1 MAVRL
6 TKKSVEALEATGK
19 RYEVW
24 DDDLP
29 GFLVRVG
36 VTGEKSFYLVYRAG
50 KGRGAAKRRLALGSF
65 PVVTVEQARKLA
77 REKLA
82 LVTMGADPADALRE
96 EKATRSVA
104 SVLEQ
109 FLAEHVRAK
118 LKPGT
123 VRCYEQQAAAH
134 ILPALGKLKI
144 TEVSARQV
152 SGLHHSLRQTPY
164 QGNRVLATLSKF
176 FNWCEVAGFRDRG
189 TNPVFG
195 VERFKEHKRTVFMG
209 KAEVEAIGASIAKLE
224 AGGELSP
231 IAAGVFKV
239 LLLTGARCGEVTTLK
254 WSYLDLEHG
263 LAHLPDSKTGAK
275 TIHLPAAARAVLASL
290 PRINEYCF
298 PGRHDKGHIV
308 NTKAPWQRILA
319 EAGLSGWR
327 IHDLR
332 HAFASYAA
340 NSGQSLPVIGKMLG
354 HTQAATT
361 ARYAHLA
368 ENPVAAAAES
378 TAQAIQKDLTGGK
391 VIPFR
396 KLAG

>member
-1 MAVRL
+1 MRL

-19 RYEVW
+19 RYEVR

-36 VTGEKSFYLVYRAG
+36 VTGEKSFYLMYRAG
-50 KGRGAAKRRLALGSF
+50 KGRSAAKRRLALGSF
-65 PVVTVEQARKLA
+65 PAVTVEQARKLA

-104 SVLEQ
+104 SVFEQ

-164 QGNRVLATLSKF
+164 QANRVLSTLSKF
-176 FNWCEVAGFRDRG
+176 FNWCEMAGFRDRG

-195 VERFKEHKRTVFMG
+195 VERFKESKRTIFMG
-209 KAEVEAIGASIAKLE
+209 KAEVEAIGATIARLE
-224 AGGELSP
+224 ASGELSP

-239 LLLTGARCGEVTTLK
+239 LLFTGARCGEVTTLK

>member
-1 MAVRL
+1 MRL
-6 TKKSVEALEATGK
+6 TKRSVEGLEAADK
-19 RYEVW
+19 RYEVR

-36 VTGEKSFYLVYRAG
+36 VTGEKSFYLMYRAG

-65 PVVTVEQARKLA
+65 PAVSVEQARKLA

-82 LVTMGADPADALRE
+82 LVTMGADPAEALRE

-118 LKPGT
+118 LKPST
-123 VRCYEQQAAAH
+123 IRCYEQQAAAH
-134 ILPALGKLKI
+134 ILPVLGALKI
-144 TEVSARQV
+144 TEVTARHV
-152 SGLHHSLRQTPY
+152 SGLHHSLRETPY
-164 QGNRVLATLSKF
+164 QANRVLATLSKF

-195 VERFKEHKRTVFMG
+195 VERFKESKRTVFMG
-209 KAEVEAIGASIAKLE
+209 KAEVEAIGASIARLE
-224 AGGELSP
+224 ASGKLSP
-231 IAAGVFKV
+231 VAAAAFKV
-239 LLLTGARCGEVTTLK
+239 LLFTGARCGEVVTLK
-254 WSYLDLEHG
+254 WSYLDLERG

-275 TIHLPAAARAVLASL
+275 TIHLPAAARAVLLSL

-298 PGRHDKGHIV
+298 PGRYERGHIV
-308 NTKAPWQRILA
+308 GVSKMWKRVLA
-319 EAGLSGWR
+319 GAGLSGWH

-332 HAFASYAA
+332 HAFASYAV
-340 NSGQSLPVIGKMLG
+340 NSGKSLPIVGKMLG

-378 TAQAIQKDLTGGK
+378 TAQEIQKDLTGGK

>member
-1 MAVRL
+1 MRL
-6 TKKSVEALEATGK
+6 TKKSIEALEATGK
-19 RYEVW
+19 RYEVR

-36 VTGEKSFYLVYRAG
+36 VTGEKSFYLMYRAG
-50 KGRGAAKRRLALGSF
+50 KGRSAAKRRLALGSF

-104 SVLEQ
+104 SVFEQ

-164 QGNRVLATLSKF
+164 QANRVLSTLSKF
-176 FNWCEVAGFRDRG
+176 FNWCEMAGFRDRG
-189 TNPVFG
+189 TNPAFG
-195 VERFKEHKRTVFMG
+195 VERFKESKRTIFMG
-209 KAEVEAIGASIAKLE
+209 KAEVEAIGATIARLE
-224 AGGELSP
+224 ASGELSP

-239 LLLTGARCGEVTTLK
+239 LIFTGARCGEVTTLK

>member
-1 MAVRL
+1 MKL
-6 TKKSVEALEATGK
+6 TKRSVEALEATGK
-19 RYEVW
+19 RYEVR
-24 DDDLP
+24 DDNLS

-36 VTGEKSFYLVYRAG
+36 VTGEKSFYLMYRAG

-65 PVVTVEQARKLA
+65 PSITVDQARKLA

-82 LVTMGADPADALRE
+82 LITMGADPAEELRE

-134 ILPALGKLKI
+134 ILPMLGALKI

-152 SGLHHSLRQTPY
+152 SGLHHALRETPY
-164 QGNRVLATLSKF
+164 QANRVLSTLSKF

-195 VERFKEHKRTVFMG
+195 VERFKESKRTIFMG
-209 KAEVEAIGASIAKLE
+209 KNEVEAIGASIARLE
-224 AGGELSP
+224 ATGELSP

-239 LLLTGARCGEVTTLK
+239 LIFTGARCGEVTTLK

-275 TIHLPAAARAVLASL
+275 TIHLPAAARAVLTSL
-290 PRINEYCF
+290 PRVNEYCF
-298 PGRHDKGHIV
+298 PGRHNKRHIV
-308 NTKAPWQRILA
+308 NIKAPWQRILA
-319 EAGLSGWR
+319 DAGLSGWR

-340 NSGQSLPVIGKMLG
+340 NSGQTLPIIGKMLG
-354 HTQAATT
+354 HTQTATT

-391 VIPFR
+391 VIQFR
-396 KLAG
+396 KLVG

>member
-1 MAVRL
+1 MRL
-6 TKKSVEALEATGK
+6 TKRSVEALEATGR
-19 RYEVW
+19 RYEVR
-24 DDDLP
+24 DDELS

-36 VTGEKSFYLVYRAG
+36 VTGEKSFYLMYRAG
-50 KGRGAAKRRLALGSF
+50 KGRGAAKRRLALGAF
-65 PVVTVEQARKLA
+65 PTMTVEQARKLA

-82 LVTMGADPADALRE
+82 LVTMGADPAEDLRE

-134 ILPALGKLKI
+134 ILPALGALKI

-152 SGLHHSLRQTPY
+152 SSLHHSLRETPY
-164 QGNRVLATLSKF
+164 QANRVLATLSKF

-195 VERFKEHKRTVFMG
+195 VERFKESKRTVFMG
-209 KAEVEAIGASIAKLE
+209 KAEVEAIGASIARLE
-224 AGGELSP
+224 AEGALSP
-231 IAAGVFKV
+231 IAAGAFKV
-239 LLLTGARCGEVTTLK
+239 LLFTGARCGEVITLK

-275 TIHLPAAARAVLASL
+275 TIHLPAAARAVLLSL
-290 PRINEYCF
+290 PRVNEYCF
-298 PGRHDKGHIV
+298 PGRHDRGHIV
-308 NTKAPWQRILA
+308 NLKDPWQRILA
-319 EAGLSGWR
+319 VAGLSGWR

-332 HAFASYAA
+332 HAFASYAV
-340 NSGQSLPVIGKMLG
+340 NSGQTLPVIGKMLG

-378 TAQAIQKDLTGGK
+378 TARAIQKDLSGGK
-391 VIPFR
+391 VIAFR

>member
-1 MAVRL
+1 MHL
-6 TKKSVEALEATGK
+6 TKRSVEGLEAADK
-19 RYEVW
+19 RYEVR

-36 VTGEKSFYLVYRAG
+36 VTGEKSFYLMYRAG
-50 KGRGAAKRRLALGSF
+50 KGRSAAKRRLALGSF
-65 PVVTVEQARKLA
+65 PAVTVEQARKLA

-104 SVLEQ
+104 SVFEQ

-164 QGNRVLATLSKF
+164 QANRVLSTLSKF
-176 FNWCEVAGFRDRG
+176 FNWCEMAGFRDRG

-195 VERFKEHKRTVFMG
+195 VERFKESKRTIFMG
-209 KAEVEAIGASIAKLE
+209 KAEVEAIGATIARLE
-224 AGGELSP
+224 ASGELSP

-239 LLLTGARCGEVTTLK
+239 LLFTGARCGEVTTLK

>member
-1 MAVRL
+1 MRL
-6 TKKSVEALEATGK
+6 TKRSVEALEATGK
-19 RYEVW
+19 RYEVR

-50 KGRGAAKRRLALGSF
+50 KGRGAAKRRLALGAF

-109 FLAEHVRAK
+109 FLAEHVRTK

-152 SGLHHSLRQTPY
+152 SGLHHSLRGTPY
-164 QGNRVLATLSKF
+164 QANRVLATLSKF
-176 FNWCEVAGFRDRG
+176 FNFCEMAGFRDRG
-189 TNPVFG
+189 TNPVFS

-209 KAEVEAIGASIAKLE
+209 KAEVEAIGASIARLE
-224 AGGELSP
+224 ASGGLSP
-231 IAAGVFKV
+231 IAAGAFKV
-239 LLLTGARCGEVTTLK
+239 LLFTGARCGEVTTLK

-275 TIHLPAAARAVLASL
+275 IIHLPAAARAVLASL
-290 PRINEYCF
+290 PRVNEYCF
-298 PGRHDKGHIV
+298 PGRHDRGHIV
-308 NTKAPWQRILA
+308 NLKDPWQRILA
-319 EAGLSGWR
+319 GAGLSGWR

-378 TAQAIQKDLTGGK
+378 TAQAIQKDLSGGK
-391 VIPFR
+391 VLPFR

>member
-1 MAVRL
+1 MRL
-6 TKKSVEALEATGK
+6 TKKSIEALEATGK
-19 RYEVW
+19 RYEVR

-36 VTGEKSFYLVYRAG
+36 VTGEKSFYLMYRAG
-50 KGRGAAKRRLALGSF
+50 KGRSAAKRRLALGSF
-65 PVVTVEQARKLA
+65 PAVTVEQARKLA

-104 SVLEQ
+104 SVFEQ

-164 QGNRVLATLSKF
+164 QANRVLATLSKF
-176 FNWCEVAGFRDRG
+176 FNWCEMAGFRDRG
-189 TNPVFG
+189 TNPAFG
-195 VERFKEHKRTVFMG
+195 VERFKESKRTIFMG
-209 KAEVEAIGASIAKLE
+209 KAEVEAIGATIARLE
-224 AGGELSP
+224 ASGELSP

-239 LLLTGARCGEVTTLK
+239 LIFTGARCGEVTTLK

>member
-1 MAVRL
+1 MRL

-19 RYEVW
+19 RYEVR

-36 VTGEKSFYLVYRAG
+36 VTGEKSFYLMYRAG

-164 QGNRVLATLSKF
+164 QANRVLAALSKF

-189 TNPVFG
+189 SNPVFG

-209 KAEVEAIGASIAKLE
+209 KAEVEAIGTSIARLE

-254 WSYLDLEHG
+254 WRYLDLEHG

-298 PGRHDKGHIV
+298 PGKYERGHIV
-308 NTKAPWQRILA
+308 NIKDPWRRLLVH
-319 EAGLSGWR
+319 AGLPGWR

-340 NSGQSLPVIGKMLG
+340 NSGQALPIIGKMLG
-354 HTQAATT
+354 HSQAATT
-361 ARYAHLA
+361 ARYAHVA
-368 ENPVAAAAES
+368 ENPVARAAEE
-378 TAQAIQKDLTGGK
+378 TARQIQKDLSAGTILPSGKTTG
-391 VIPFR
+391 
-396 KLAG
+396 

>member
-1 MAVRL
+1 MRL
-6 TKKSVEALEATGK
+6 TKKSVEALEATGR
-19 RYEVW
+19 RYEVR
-24 DDDLP
+24 DDELS

-65 PVVTVEQARKLA
+65 PAVTVEQARKLA

-104 SVLEQ
+104 SVFEQ

-164 QGNRVLATLSKF
+164 QANRVLSTLSKF
-176 FNWCEVAGFRDRG
+176 FNWCEMAGFRDRG
-189 TNPVFG
+189 TKPVFG
-195 VERFKEHKRTVFMG
+195 VERFKESKRTIFMG
-209 KAEVEAIGASIAKLE
+209 KAEVEAIGATIARLE
-224 AGGELSP
+224 ASGELSP

-239 LLLTGARCGEVTTLK
+239 LIFTGARCGEVTTLK

-368 ENPVAAAAES
+368 ENPVAAAAEI
-378 TAQAIQKDLTGGK
+378 TARAIQKDLTGGK

>member
-1 MAVRL
+1 MRL
-6 TKKSVEALEATGK
+6 TKKSIEALEATGK
-19 RYEVW
+19 RYEVR

-36 VTGEKSFYLVYRAG
+36 VTGEKSFYLMYRAG
-50 KGRGAAKRRLALGSF
+50 KGRSAAKRRLALGSF
-65 PVVTVEQARKLA
+65 PAVTVEQARKLA

-104 SVLEQ
+104 SVFEQ

-164 QGNRVLATLSKF
+164 QANRVLATLSKF

-189 TNPVFG
+189 TNPAFG
-195 VERFKEHKRTVFMG
+195 VERFKESKRTIFMG
-209 KAEVEAIGASIAKLE
+209 KAEVEAIGATIARLE
-224 AGGELSP
+224 ASGELSP

-239 LLLTGARCGEVTTLK
+239 LIFTGARCGEVTTLK

>member
-1 MAVRL
+1 MRL
-6 TKKSVEALEATGK
+6 TKKSIEALEATGK
-19 RYEVW
+19 RYEVR

-36 VTGEKSFYLVYRAG
+36 VTGEKSFYLMYRAG
-50 KGRGAAKRRLALGSF
+50 KGRSAAKRRLALGSF

-104 SVLEQ
+104 SVFEQ

-164 QGNRVLATLSKF
+164 QANRVLATLSKF

-209 KAEVEAIGASIAKLE
+209 KAEVEAIGTSIARLE

-263 LAHLPDSKTGAK
+263 LANLPDSKTGAK

>member
-1 MAVRL
+1 MRL
-6 TKKSVEALEATGK
+6 TKRSVEGLEAADK
-19 RYEVW
+19 RYEVR

-36 VTGEKSFYLVYRAG
+36 VTGEKSFYLMYRAG
-50 KGRGAAKRRLALGSF
+50 KGRSAAKRRLALGSF
-65 PVVTVEQARKLA
+65 PAVTVEQARKLA

-104 SVLEQ
+104 SVFEQ

-164 QGNRVLATLSKF
+164 QANRVLSTLSKF
-176 FNWCEVAGFRDRG
+176 FNWCEMAGFRDRG

-195 VERFKEHKRTVFMG
+195 VERFKESKRTIFMG
-209 KAEVEAIGASIAKLE
+209 KAEVEAIGATIARLE
-224 AGGELSP
+224 ASGELSP

-239 LLLTGARCGEVTTLK
+239 LIFTGARCGEVTTLK